1 MKTLYDFNV
10 KTIDG
15 DNARLA
21 RFRGKVM
28 LVVNVASQCGL
39 TPQYEQLQALY
50 RHYHAQGFEVLG
62 FPCNQFGG
70 QEPGNEAEIREF
82 CTLNY
87 DVTFPMF
94 AKLNVNGEERHP
106 LYRYLIE
113 HQPVRETLPDGQL
126 KPHLLRAGLLPEEET
141 EVLWN
146 FEKFLVNREGR
157 AIARFSPDMTPQN
170 PLLIR
175 ALEQALHQEVQL
187 AS

>member
-1 MKTLYDFNV
+1 MKTLYDLNV

-21 RFRGKVM
+21 RFRGKVL

-39 TPQYEQLQALY
+39 TPQYAQLQALY
-50 RHYHAQGFEVLG
+50 RKYRSQGLEVLG

-70 QEPGNEAEIREF
+70 QEPGNEADIREF
-82 CTLNY
+82 CSLNY

-94 AKLNVNGEERHP
+94 AKIDVNGESRHP
-106 LYRYLIE
+106 LFHYLIT

-126 KPHLLRAGLLPEEET
+126 KPNLLKAGLLPEEET

-146 FEKFLVNREGR
+146 FEKFLVDRDGR
-157 AIARFSPDMTPQN
+157 AMARFSPDIDVEHPVF
-170 PLLIR
+170 IE
-175 ALEQALHQEVQL
+175 ALEHALHQAGKM

>member
-1 MKTLYDFNV
+1 MKTLYDLNV

-50 RHYHAQGFEVLG
+50 RQYHSQGLEVLG
-62 FPCNQFGG
+62 FPCDQFAG
-70 QEPGNEAEIREF
+70 QEPGSNEEIREF
-82 CTLNY
+82 CSLNY
-87 DVTFPMF
+87 DVTFPLF
-94 AKLNVNGEERHP
+94 AKIDVNGEGRHP
-106 LYRYLIE
+106 LYRYLVE

-126 KPHLLRAGLLPEEET
+126 KPNLLKAGLLPEEET

-146 FEKFLVNREGR
+146 FEKFLVDRQGL
-157 AIARFSPDMTPQN
+157 AIARFSPDITVEHPSV
-170 PLLIR
+170 LKAI
-175 ALEQALHQEVQL
+175 EKALHQEAQM